1 MEAKRPDTHHPAM
14 DRKLISLKQD
24 YEVRYWTQALG
35 ATREELAEAITEV
48 GPSADQVRRYFAHRN
63 ALSKS

>member
-1 MEAKRPDTHHPAM
+1 MDM

-35 ATREELAEAITEV
+35 VSKDELKDAVNAV
-48 GPSADQVRRYFAHRN
+48 GPSAERVRRYLQARR
-63 ALSKS
+63 LR